1 MAQELYRRAK
11 RAEARAARDDDRR
24 RIRLEFF
31 RDTLTAGLGSLR
43 VLHEGGASG
52 LASVQGHARLIDG
65 ILQALFRLAAADAVA
80 QGLAPS
86 PVVLV
91 ALGGYGRAELHPSS
105 DIDVMVIHD
114 GDLSPFVQRIT
125 QEILY
130 TLWDLGL
137 QVAVVDHHHVDVRR
151 RVELGAAVAAQR
163 DEDDRAR
170 GEPRSEERR
179 VGKEGRRRA
188 CSCR

>member
-31 RDTLTAGLGSLR
+31 RDILTAGLGSLR

-65 ILQALFRLAAADAVA
+65 ILQALFRLVAADAVA
-80 QGLAPS
+80 PGLAPR

-91 ALGGYGRAELHPSS
+91 ALGGY
-105 DIDVMVIHD
+105 
-114 GDLSPFVQRIT
+114 
-125 QEILY
+125 
-130 TLWDLGL
+130 
-137 QVAVVDHHHVDVRR
+137 
-151 RVELGAAVAAQR
+151 
-163 DEDDRAR
+163 
-170 GEPRSEERR
+170 
-179 VGKEGRRRA
+179 RRA
-188 CSCR
+188 QPPPSPGHD

>member
-65 ILQALFRLAAADAVA
+65 IL
-80 QGLAPS
+80 
-86 PVVLV
+86 
-91 ALGGYGRAELHPSS
+91 
-105 DIDVMVIHD
+105 
-114 GDLSPFVQRIT
+114 
-125 QEILY
+125 
-130 TLWDLGL
+130 
-137 QVAVVDHHHVDVRR
+137 
-151 RVELGAAVAAQR
+151 
-163 DEDDRAR
+163 
-170 GEPRSEERR
+170 
-179 VGKEGRRRA
+179 
-188 CSCR
+188 